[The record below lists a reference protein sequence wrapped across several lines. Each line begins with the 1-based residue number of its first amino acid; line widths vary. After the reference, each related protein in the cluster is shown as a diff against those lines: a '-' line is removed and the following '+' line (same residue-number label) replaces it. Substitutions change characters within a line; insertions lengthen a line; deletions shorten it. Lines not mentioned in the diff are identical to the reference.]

1 MGSIGTNITRTTGKG
16 KSKAALRAGLPRNV
30 RSMSKEVLE
39 ATLQKK
45 RECNAKAQKIVESL
59 LEKDINEEWF
69 VGCLKFISDTH
80 FQDVVEERAI
90 TKLCGYPLCN
100 GILKNIPNQQYKICT
115 TQNKVYDLTER
126 KNFCSNHCYKAAKYL
141 KDQLLT
147 SPLWLRD
154 KEEIPPF
161 KLLSMSKSSGMVGD
175 EVHFQ
180 QESLVDEIT
189 QLKDNNSKN
198 LSAILTESEINA
210 GLQNTTNEYVCV
222 MKTEFN
228 EILSESSKNLNLPS
242 ESNGN
247 VSKASVNAN
256 EYARVN
262 EIKEEDILE
271 QSEKVTLTKNECS
284 GVEIQSGLDYH
295 SLGAKMESLKEKKT
309 ASEDS
314 KDAVKKKNTNIR
326 KKEKKESLDKHSAT
340 KVHINKQEEAP
351 LTTLLVEKC
360 VREWFTLDS
369 MYFLFGEE
377 RMKEMVADKDITHY
391 FKPTESDSWDPGM
404 RERYIAICKKLNLL
418 ELEDINYDN
427 KITKENKELRPL
439 PEYSSIKEEG
449 LKMQLKVRAFFAGK
463 TAYEDSSVED
473 SSQENESSGNFIPL
487 VDLHSKNALRRRIVL
502 DRFNRILP
510 DLLSTF
516 GISSRDI
523 SDDLRSLVFS
533 FCLSAHN
540 ITFKPTEWNLL
551 GLIVLKMLSL
561 RDKRIKAVLETEQ
574 SKKYMTM
581 MLMVFQEDA
590 GYLERLVAWLM
601 DIDYLLQQHS
611 GRTGS

>member
-1 MGSIGTNITRTTGKG
+1 MGSMGTNITRTTGKG

-69 VGCLKFISDTH
+69 AGC
-80 FQDVVEERAI
+80 
-90 TKLCGYPLCN
+90 
-100 GILKNIPNQQYKICT
+100 
-115 TQNKVYDLTER
+115 
-126 KNFCSNHCYKAAKYL
+126 NFCSNHCYKAAKYL

-154 KEEIPPF
+154 KEEIPQF

-189 QLKDNNSKN
+189 QLKDDNSKN

-210 GLQNTTNEYVCV
+210 GLQNTTNEHVCV

-247 VSKASVNAN
+247 VSKGSVNAN

-262 EIKEEDILE
+262 EIKEDILKQAE
-271 QSEKVTLTKNECS
+271 RVTLTKNECS
-284 GVEIQSGLDYH
+284 GAEIQSGLDYH

-309 ASEDS
+309 TSEDS
-314 KDAVKKKNTNIR
+314 KDSVKKKNTSIR

-340 KVHINKQEEAP
+340 KLHINKQEEAP

-574 SKKYMTM
+574 SRKYMTM

>member
-1 MGSIGTNITRTTGKG
+1 MGSVGTSITRPTGKG

-30 RSMSKEVLE
+30 KSMSKEVLE

-59 LEKDINEEWF
+59 LEKNINEDWF
-69 VGCLKFISDTH
+69 VGCLTYISDTH
-80 FQDVVEERAI
+80 FQDIVEERAI

-100 GILKNIPNQQYKICT
+100 GALKNIPNQQYKICT
-115 TQNKVYDLTER
+115 TKNKVYDLTER

-154 KEEIPPF
+154 KEEIPQF
-161 KLLSMSKSSGMVGD
+161 KLLSVSKSSGMVGD
-175 EVHFQ
+175 EVNFQ
-180 QESLVDEIT
+180 QESLMDEIT
-189 QLKDNNSKN
+189 QMKDDNSRS
-198 LSAILTESEINA
+198 LSTVSSDSEINQK
-210 GLQNTTNEYVCV
+210 LQKPANEDVC
-222 MKTEFN
+222 KIKAECN
-228 EILSESSKNLNLPS
+228 PS
-242 ESNGN
+242 ESNKADGVPSESNENVPKSSIHIDESISTNEINEEVQLKTVERLN
-247 VSKASVNAN
+247 VSK
-256 EYARVN
+256 Y
-262 EIKEEDILE
+262 
-271 QSEKVTLTKNECS
+271 ECNS
-284 GVEIQSGLDYH
+284 DEIQSTLHYQ
-295 SLGAKMESLKEKKT
+295 SPCVNTETFREKKST
-309 ASEDS
+309 SENSKVPVKNKDS
-314 KDAVKKKNTNIR
+314 SSR
-326 KKEKKESLDKHSAT
+326 KKEKQESIEKHAT
-340 KVHINKQEEAP
+340 NKVPINKQAEAS
-351 LTTLLVEKC
+351 LTTMLVEKC

-377 RMKEMVADKDITHY
+377 TMKEMVADKDITHY
-391 FKPTESDSWDPGM
+391 YKPPESDSWDPGM

-427 KITKENKELRPL
+427 KITRENKELRPL

-463 TAYEDSSVED
+463 TAYEDTLAEGST
-473 SSQENESSGNFIPL
+473 QESEPSGNFIPL

-561 RDKRIKAVLETEQ
+561 KDKRIKAVLETEQ
-574 SKKYMTM
+574 ARKYMTM

-611 GRTGS
+611 GRTAS